1 MHGIIFAELRK
12 YVEARSGGNGWSTLL
27 EKAGLRGKLYM
38 SVGEYPD
45 SEVVALVTA
54 ASVVTGH
61 SIAATLEDFGEFIT
75 PSLMGMYGHLM
86 KPDWRAL
93 DVIENTERT
102 VHSVVRVQDPGAKP
116 PKLRTARL
124 SPEEVIL
131 IYDSPRQLC
140 GLAKGIGKGL
150 AKHFNETLLISET
163 RCMQKGAS
171 SCEIHFR
178 NAR

>member
-1 MHGIIFAELRK
+1 MHGIIFSELRK
-12 YVEARSGGNGWSTLL
+12 YVEARTGGNGWSTLL
-27 EKAGLRGKLYM
+27 EKAGLGGKLYM

-45 SEVVALVTA
+45 SEVIALVTA

-75 PSLMGMYGHLM
+75 PSLMGMYGHLI
-86 KPDWRAL
+86 KPNWRAL
-93 DVIENTERT
+93 DVIENTEGT
-102 VHSVVRVQDPGAKP
+102 IHSVVRVQNPGAKP

-124 SPEEVIL
+124 SPGEVVL

-150 AKHFNETLLISET
+150 AKHFKETLLISET
-163 RCMQKGAS
+163 QCMHKGAS

-178 NAR
+178 NVR

>member
-1 MHGIIFAELRK
+1 MAV
-12 YVEARSGGNGWSTLL
+12 VED
-27 EKAGLRGKLYM
+27 
-38 SVGEYPD
+38 PD
-45 SEVVALVTA
+45 SEVVALLSA
-54 ASVVTGH
+54 ASAVTGLP
-61 SIAATLEDFGEFIT
+61 IPAILEDFGEFIT

-102 VHSVVRVQDPGAKP
+102 VHSVVRVQNPGAKP

-150 AKHFNETLLISET
+150 AKHFKETLLISET
-163 RCMQKGAS
+163 RCMHKGAS

-178 NAR
+178 YAP